1 MVVREDMK
9 HTDPKTDMKIRTAAC
24 VFGGLL
30 CLVAAL
36 FVIASLYIAP
46 PEVTEGGMGDTEGGT
61 ATLGSGSGDGLGGS
75 ASGDGAGD
83 GFGGSAD
90 GGSGEAAAPGKK
102 AAENTQETPPAPEAK
117 GTSGEE
123 PEAQDRQSGG
133 GSDRPTGKAPEKR
146 GPKLRS
152 PEEKEQS
159 PAEESQEESSFAS
172 GGKSVFKVKK
182 NENVL
187 FILDI
192 SGSMYA
198 YKTREGLS
206 CLEVLIIQLK
216 STVQTQKKAGSRGK
230 YAFIAFD
237 GRSHFFPDDEKYSQL
252 RFKSEKDYRKAE
264 AWIDQLRVLGGGNT
278 ALYPALE
285 LAVKKINDRTIKVDV
300 IYLLTDGAPSDYK
313 RDADY
318 IALLKNLP
326 GNVRINTI
334 SIGRTSQLLKDIAKE
349 FKGQYEE
356 YK

>member
-1 MVVREDMK
+1 MK

-46 PEVTEGGMGDTEGGT
+46 PEVTEGGKDDTEGGT
-61 ATLGSGSGDGLGGS
+61 ATLGSGSGEGLGGSASGDGSGDGLGGS
-75 ASGDGAGD
+75 ASGD
-83 GFGGSAD
+83 
-90 GGSGEAAAPGKK
+90 GSGEAAAPGKK

-117 GTSGEE
+117 GPSGE
-123 PEAQDRQSGG
+123 PEAQDGQSGG

-146 GPKLRS
+146 GQKLGN

-159 PAEESQEESSFAS
+159 QVEESQEESSFSS

-182 NENVL
+182 DENVL

-192 SGSMYA
+192 SGSMYV

-264 AWIDQLRVLGGGNT
+264 AWIDQLRSLGGGNT

-285 LAVKKINDRTIKVDV
+285 LAVKKINNRTIKVDT

-313 RDADY
+313 RNADY